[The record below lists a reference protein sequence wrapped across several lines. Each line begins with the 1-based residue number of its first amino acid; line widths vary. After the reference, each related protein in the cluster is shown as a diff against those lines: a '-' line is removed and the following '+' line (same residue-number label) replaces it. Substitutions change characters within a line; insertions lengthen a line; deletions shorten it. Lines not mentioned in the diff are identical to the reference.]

1 MVGDGEAVVVAA
13 GLKGLYQDEVA
24 VDVVGKYDEVVPAAG
39 ADGEAAHVVGVEF
52 AGGFDAH
59 DELFCFD
66 RGGRGGR
73 VGVGHLVVG
82 AGRSG
87 RGFGFGRG
95 RGLCGAHALARLLDV
110 SLEGRKPGF
119 GYAFRRS
126 KDR

>member
-1 MVGDGEAVVVAA
+1 MA
-13 GLKGLYQDEVA
+13 GLEGLYQDEVA
-24 VDVVGKYDEVVPAAG
+24 VDVVCEHDEVVPAAG